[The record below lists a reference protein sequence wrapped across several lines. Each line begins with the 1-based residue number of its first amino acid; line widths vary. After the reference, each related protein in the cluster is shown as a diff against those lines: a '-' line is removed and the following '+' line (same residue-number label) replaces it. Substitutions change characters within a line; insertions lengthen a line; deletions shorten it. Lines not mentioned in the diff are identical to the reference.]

1 MRIIKEIER
10 GTMKVTVFKMNEKL
24 SIKFEDHLNEII
36 LKFRDGASVHEGENM
51 DQFLDEATLEHYRE
65 QLEKCHTFKID
76 QLIKLE
82 ESKGFQFPEII

>member
-24 SIKFEDHLNEII
+24 SVKFEDQLNEII
-36 LKFRDGASVHEGENM
+36 LKFRDGASVHEDDNM
-51 DQFLDEATLEHYRE
+51 DHFLNDSTLEYYSE
-65 QLEKCHTFKID
+65 ELEKCNKFKID

-82 ESKGFQFPEII
+82 ENKGFQFPEII